1 MAFFD
6 PDGRSSVQFIGHKL
20 IQLVHI
26 YLFVLGLIIIT
37 PLAIYVW
44 YSMTLRAQSGDI
56 RLWSQMPSTTVVL
69 DLGHPTLAVTDLEAN
84 AEFAAPKTQVGVDP
98 ATRSFPAGLQ
108 GASGTFFWYNLP
120 FTPGAVTDLDRDH
133 SAMANLT
140 QHWSDTPRHGDPWW
154 VVGCWNTAPARNWDT
169 GSGELMLQAKATQ
182 NYYAYTLATDIV
194 ARLRVWAV
202 GRKMGRDLA
211 AKLASEDGGGWTNPA
226 EVGVMLVAG
235 DIPARVL
242 PARAA
247 ELAPGYAQFVQVY
260 NSTFTQGLPVVTIQ
274 LQSLDATEF
283 ERQGRHVAEW
293 TRDFVGL
300 RCRSA
305 HGPFM
310 TGLALPGA
318 EGRPE
323 FSALDLLWWSTP
335 SSSKGAAEAQAKL
348 LALTE
353 VSYWKPLLQAEGL
366 SDVTSLTQ
374 AKAILD
380 YVVKAHTDFAKIARR
395 DAHHFFSFS
404 GNNLSPFEDINKWSP
419 HGW

>member
-1 MAFFD
+1 MFE
-6 PDGRSSVQFIGHKL
+6 PDGRNSIQYVGHKL
-20 IQLVHI
+20 MQLWHI
-26 YLFVLGLIIIT
+26 YSTIVAVIIIT
-37 PLAIYVW
+37 PVVIYFW
-44 YSMTLRAQSGDI
+44 HSMTLRAQAGDI

-69 DLGHPTLAVTDLEAN
+69 DLNHPALAVADLEAN
-84 AEFAAPKTQVGVDP
+84 AEFQAPKLQVGVDP
-98 ATRSFPAGLQ
+98 ATKSFPAGLQ

-247 ELAPGYAQFVQVY
+247 ELAPRYAQFVQVY

-323 FSALDLLWWSTP
+323 FSALDMMLWSTP
-335 SSSKGAAEAQAKL
+335 SSSKGAAAAQAKL
-348 LALTE
+348 LALAE
-353 VSYWKPLLQAEGL
+353 VSYWKPLLVAEGL
-366 SDVTSLTQ
+366 GGPADLSQ
-374 AKAILD
+374 AEAVID
-380 YVVKAHTDFAKIARR
+380 YVVKAHAEYAKIARR
-395 DAHHFFSFS
+395 DAHHFYSFS
-404 GNNLSPFEDINKWSP
+404 GNNLSPFEDVQKWSP
-419 HGW
+419 QGW